1 MVDVCFFGLSR
12 VSFSTD
18 GNSKELWSR
27 NSQMRSSSIELF
39 GRWQSP
45 PQRISMLATSCRPPY
60 QGELG
65 ATWITVTAL
74 VHRYH
79 RSTNIKVYRGILIY
93 NIYIHI
99 KMYFFGR

>member
-1 MVDVCFFGLSR
+1 
-12 VSFSTD
+12 
-18 GNSKELWSR
+18 
-27 NSQMRSSSIELF
+27 
-39 GRWQSP
+39 
-45 PQRISMLATSCRPPY
+45 MLATSCRPPY

-93 NIYIHI
+93 NIYIYTSKCIFLGGEKDLTTSHPFKI
-99 KMYFFGR
+99 GIEFFFHVAKLTEST